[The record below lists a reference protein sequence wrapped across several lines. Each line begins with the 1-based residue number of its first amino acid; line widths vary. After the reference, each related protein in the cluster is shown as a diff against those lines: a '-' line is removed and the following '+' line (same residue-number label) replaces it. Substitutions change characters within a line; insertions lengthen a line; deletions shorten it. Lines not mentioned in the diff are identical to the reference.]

1 MLDRTLKTLATHV
14 LKECWVC
21 CKSRK
26 LLRDLTVGVGE
37 VLKNTNISGMEA
49 FIECKKDTTT

>member
-1 MLDRTLKTLATHV
+1 MANHI
-14 LKECWVC
+14 LKEYGVC

-26 LLRDLTVGVGE
+26 LLVDLTVGVEE

-49 FIECKKDTTT
+49 LIECKKDTIT